1 MKIDSFVSKK
11 SQNQESIVIK
21 KLSKKSSI
29 IKSEQV
35 SEVVAGNEI
44 DPALFEQKTDLRSAI
59 RGTDFNSLQINE
71 KNFYDHPGK
80 KLYNDPNMDTASF
93 ASGVFTQDS
102 RVNEMGKRNEF
113 LNKQT
118 QL

>member
-44 DPALFEQKTDLRSAI
+44 DPALFE
-59 RGTDFNSLQINE
+59 
-71 KNFYDHPGK
+71 
-80 KLYNDPNMDTASF
+80 
-93 ASGVFTQDS
+93 
-102 RVNEMGKRNEF
+102 
-113 LNKQT
+113 
-118 QL
+118 